1 QRVYVRTS
9 SASNSSLVKKKKKY
23 FFKGNE
29 RIQANK
35 VTSLALVDHLLGAE
49 LIASN
54 FLIPFSKRLSFLF
67 YYF

>member
-1 QRVYVRTS
+1 
-9 SASNSSLVKKKKKY
+9 VKKKKKY

-49 LIASN
+49 LIACN
-54 FLIPFSKRLSFLF
+54 FLIPFLKRLSFLF